1 MAVKPPKKKPNWS
14 HVISIQINP
23 FGQDRRTDI
32 KTPSGLLVGQHDR
45 YSIGLQVHSLYQPVD
60 LPTRVACGLTN
71 TIWMSEESR
80 VANAAVL
87 LLSAEVD
94 TSPTKI
100 QPAIQVVII
109 TLVVNRRTTGL
120 QGGHTDRSQRQRV
133 GIHPDTAQSDQ
144 GAADGATLARNSP

>member
-1 MAVKPPKKKPNWS
+1 
-14 HVISIQINP
+14 
-23 FGQDRRTDI
+23 
-32 KTPSGLLVGQHDR
+32 
-45 YSIGLQVHSLYQPVD
+45 
-60 LPTRVACGLTN
+60 
-71 TIWMSEESR
+71 MSEESR

-100 QPAIQVVII
+100 QPAIQVAII
-109 TLVVNRRTTGL
+109 TSVVNRRMTGL

-144 GAADGATLARNSP
+144 GAADGATLARNSPQGTDADHTDAACRRPEQDQGSTSGALY